1 MYVVVLIDVTLASDA
16 VRAKALSFLSTQE
29 VRRYERFHHISDANL
44 FLFGRYL
51 ARHLVA
57 HLSMR
62 QPKDISIMTDGIATK
77 PYESHRLIEFSI
89 SHSGNFVAVAVSQR
103 PVGIDIQVHDQTQID
118 MFDRFFTSKEKNYA
132 RRSSK
137 NFYRLWTSVES
148 LAKITGLGFNEAIMK
163 RTPRFRDELSGYI
176 FNQTDYY
183 VCMLDQT
190 EALTLS
196 VVTSEDV
203 IFQQCPSKE
212 VRALTGIDPN
222 ELPVDIYSGSVD
234 SDV

>member
-1 MYVVVLIDVTLASDA
+1 MYIVVFVDVTLVSNA
-16 VRAKALSFLSTQE
+16 VRAKALSLLSSEE
-29 VRRYERFHHISDANL
+29 VRRHGRFHHISDADL

-51 ARHLVA
+51 ARHLIA

-62 QPKDISIMTDGIATK
+62 QSEDISIMTDGIATK

-89 SHSGNFVAVAVSQR
+89 SHSGNFVAVAASQR
-103 PVGIDIQVHDQTQID
+103 PVGIDIQVHGQTQLD
-118 MFDRFFTSKEKNYA
+118 MFDRFFTVKEIDYA
-132 RRSSK
+132 HQSFK

-163 RTPRFRDELSGYI
+163 RTPYFRDELSGYN

-183 VCMLDQT
+183 VGTLAQT

-196 VVTSEDV
+196 VITLEDV
-203 IFQQCPSKE
+203 VFQVCPSKK
-212 VRALTGIDPN
+212 AKIHAGIDTD
-222 ELPVDIYSGSVD
+222 ELPADIYFGSVD